1 MHADRPKPSTTSGD
15 MCAVCCGAYIDDV
28 DETGEVTA
36 DWIQCTEEDCASR
49 SHVGLLGKGGGGG
62 CVFSLFKCVHL
73 DLVTLCF
80 IDKRLRIR
88 LIIMVQSLEKMICSM
103 SLPPTIRFCKQRTYG

>member
-36 DWIQCTEEDCASR
+36 DWIQCTEEDCASW
-49 SHVGLLGKGGGGG
+49 SHVGLLGKGGG
-62 CVFSLFKCVHL
+62 CVLFVQMCSPRFGH
-73 DLVTLCF
+73 TL
-80 IDKRLRIR
+80 L
-88 LIIMVQSLEKMICSM
+88 
-103 SLPPTIRFCKQRTYG
+103 Y